1 MVVNSARVS
10 MSKHHDVFDPE
21 KDTKLISY
29 CAKHNHWSVF
39 SHAKIQIRLTL
50 PIFVARQW
58 EKHRI
63 GAVRGYDIYDQNEIS
78 RRYVDDEPTFF
89 FPDEWRS
96 RPDGSIKQGSGE
108 PLPEM
113 TQVVVSGIYGNAI
126 GACQYAYE
134 EMLRHGVA
142 PEMARMV
149 LPQSM
154 FTQWV
159 ETGSLIYWARVYN
172 LRVDA
177 HAQKEIQDLAKM
189 AGELIAP
196 LFPVSW
202 PALTGGDR

>member
-1 MVVNSARVS
+1 MVVNAARVS
-10 MSKHHDVFDPE
+10 MAKRHDVFDQE
-21 KDTKLISY
+21 ADTKLIKYLARSD
-29 CAKHNHWSVF
+29 HWAPFAHPKV
-39 SHAKIQIRLTL
+39 QLRLTL
-50 PIFVARQW
+50 PIFVARQF
-58 EKHRI
+58 EKHRV
-63 GAVRGYDIYDQNEIS
+63 GCVRGYDIYDQSEVS

-108 PLPEM
+108 PLPEV

-126 GACQYAYE
+126 GACQYAYD

-142 PEMARMV
+142 PELARMV

-177 HAQKEIQDLAKM
+177 HAQKEIQNLTKM
-189 AGELIAP
+189 VGDLIAP

-202 PALTGGDR
+202 PSLTGGDR